1 LEIVR
6 ILIKKICQITNLAVN
21 IALQVLIKELPA
33 QTIVQHIGPMT
44 ETLFQLLNT
53 ASDSIVKQIE
63 NEIYPT
69 LIAILVRV
77 DILPMS
83 ACAELGGKEKPF
95 REE

>member
-1 LEIVR
+1 
-6 ILIKKICQITNLAVN
+6 
-21 IALQVLIKELPA
+21 
-33 QTIVQHIGPMT
+33 MT